1 MTVYKVNID
10 ELVKLLTEMR
20 KDSQFVDIQLEA
32 KDILRVR
39 KHVQETTQPED
50 TDNMSDLNQL
60 IG

>member
-1 MTVYKVNID
+1 MIVFKVKID
-10 ELVKLLTEMR
+10 ELVQLLSEIRKETE
-20 KDSQFVDIQLEA
+20 FVDIQLET
-32 KDILRVR
+32 KGILRVR